1 MIIGLTGRAG
11 VGKDTV
17 GAYLVEN
24 FPGLTISGSFAW
36 PIKAALSTMFP
47 SVDFDD
53 RATKEIPQSALGDKS
68 PRFLAQTLGT
78 EWGRN
83 LIHPDI
89 WILSA
94 LSRLS
99 GLPHDHLVFT
109 DVRFNN
115 EAEWII
121 SNGGEIWRIV
131 RDSTPDVEDHP
142 SEHGILLD
150 FISRTVYN
158 NGSIAEL
165 YSTLDDII
173 QGYQPESVPAV
184 PAP

>member
-17 GAYLVEN
+17 GAYLIEHL
-24 FPGLTISGSFAW
+24 PELTISGSFAW
-36 PIKAALSTMFP
+36 PIKAALSIMFP
-47 SVDFDD
+47 SVSFTD
-53 RATKEIPQSALGDKS
+53 RATKETPHELLGGNS
-68 PRFLAQTLGT
+68 PRRLAQTLGT
-78 EWGRN
+78 EWGRE
-83 LIHPDI
+83 LIDPNI
-89 WILSA
+89 WVLS
-94 LSRLS
+94 LISRLAT
-99 GLPHDHLVFT
+99 LPHDNLIIT

-121 SNGGEIWRIV
+121 SNGGEVWRIV
-131 RDSTPDVEDHP
+131 RDSVPDIEDHP

-150 FISRTVYN
+150 FISKTVYN